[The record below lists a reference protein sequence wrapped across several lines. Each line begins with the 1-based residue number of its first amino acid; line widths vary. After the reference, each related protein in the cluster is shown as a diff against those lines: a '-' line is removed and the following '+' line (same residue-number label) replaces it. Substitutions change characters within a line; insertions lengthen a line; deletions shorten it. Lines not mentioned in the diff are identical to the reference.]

1 MKIKLDSVVLLL
13 VTLLT
18 GTRATEYFV
27 SLDGNDDNPGTLQ
40 KPWQHVQHA
49 VTVLRAG
56 DICTIR
62 EGHYSEEVVI
72 SGLQGT
78 SDDPIT
84 FRSYPG
90 ETVVF
95 DGTTPILCNQRL
107 RSHTRRHWTIEHLFA
122 FLHQQTTA
130 KCHSE

>member
-1 MKIKLDSVVLLL
+1 MKFKLDSVVLLL

-62 EGHYSEEVVI
+62 EGHYFEEVVI

-84 FRSYPG
+84 FRSYQERMLFSMVQLPSQVHG
-90 ETVVF
+90 K
-95 DGTTPILCNQRL
+95 
-107 RSHTRRHWTIEHLFA
+107 STRTISMSQLFRMT
-122 FLHQQTTA
+122 FGSCLLME
-130 KCHSE
+130 KCR